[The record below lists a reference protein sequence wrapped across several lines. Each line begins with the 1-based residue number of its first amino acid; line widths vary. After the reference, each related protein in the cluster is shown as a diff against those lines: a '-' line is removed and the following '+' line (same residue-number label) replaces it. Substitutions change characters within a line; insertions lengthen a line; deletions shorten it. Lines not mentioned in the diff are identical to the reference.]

1 MNLEINKIYYI
12 ITGAIVVL
20 MLLAGA
26 LFSVDQRQNAVVFQF
41 GEAVR
46 VVEKPGL
53 NIKVPFIQNVH
64 FFDKRILDV
73 KAEAKE
79 VTASDEKRVIVDAFA
94 KFRIV
99 DTVEFIK
106 TVHNYQGAALRLNK
120 ILESAMRTVIGKV
133 PLNTLLTEERSKLM
147 LQIRDLVYLE
157 AKNFGVEVIDVR
169 ILKADLPPENSAG
182 IYTRMQTDRE
192 KEANQIRAEGNEE
205 AARIRSKADKE
216 GKIILANAYM
226 DSQKTKG
233 LGDAQAASLYS
244 RAYSKDPEFF
254 KFYASLLAY
263 KSSLSKENTQFVLSP
278 DSEFFKYLKL
288 GK

>member
-1 MNLEINKIYYI
+1 MNKIYYI
-12 ITGAIVVL
+12 ILAIFASIVVL
-20 MLLAGA
+20 SGA
-26 LFSVDQRQNAVVFQF
+26 LFSVDQRQIGVVFQF

-46 VVEKPGL
+46 VIENAGL
-53 NIKVPFIQNVH
+53 NIKVPFIQNVQ

-79 VTASDEKRVIVDAFA
+79 LTASDEKRVIVDAFA

-106 TVHNYQGAALRLNK
+106 TVHNYQGVQLRLNK

-133 PLNTLLTEERSKLM
+133 PLNALLTEERSNLM
-147 LQIRDLVYLE
+147 LQIRDLTFTE
-157 AKNFGVEVIDVR
+157 TKNFGVEIIDVR
-169 ILKADLPPENSAG
+169 ILKADLPPDNSAA
-182 IYTRMQTDRE
+182 IYLRMQTDRE

-216 GKIILANAYM
+216 SKIILANAYM
-226 DSQKTKG
+226 DAQKTKG
-233 LGDAQAASLYS
+233 LGDAEAAHIYNQ
-244 RAYSKDPEFF
+244 AYSKDPEFF
-254 KFYASLLAY
+254 KFYSSLATY
-263 KSSLSKENTQFVLSP
+263 KATLSKENTQFVLSP
-278 DSEFFKYLKL
+278 DSEFFRYLKL

>member
-1 MNLEINKIYYI
+1 MNKLYYGI
-12 ITGAIVVL
+12 FAAFGILVIL
-20 MLLAGA
+20 SGA

-46 VVEKPGL
+46 VIESPGL
-53 NIKVPFIQNVH
+53 NIKIPFIQNVQ
-64 FFDKRILDV
+64 FFDRRILDV

-94 KFRIV
+94 KFRII

-106 TVHNYQGAALRLNK
+106 TVHNYQGVQLRLNK

-133 PLNTLLTEERSKLM
+133 PLNTLLTDKRANLM
-147 LQIRDLVYLE
+147 LQIRDLTYSE

-169 ILKADLPPENSAG
+169 ILKADLPPENSTA
-182 IYTRMQTDRE
+182 IYMRMQTDRE

-205 AARIRSKADKE
+205 SARIRSKADKE
-216 GKIILANAYM
+216 SKIILANAYM

-233 LGDAQAASLYS
+233 LGDAEAAHLYNQ
-244 RAYSKDPEFF
+244 AYSKDPEFF
-254 KFYASLLAY
+254 KFYASLIAY
-263 KSSLSKENTQFVLSP
+263 KSSLLKENTQFVLSP
-278 DSEFFKYLKL
+278 DSEFFRYLKL

>member
-1 MNLEINKIYYI
+1 MNTNKIYYI
-12 ITGAIVVL
+12 IIGALVTIV
-20 MLLAGA
+20 LLSGA
-26 LFSVDQRQNAVVFQF
+26 LFSVDQRQNGVVFQF

-46 VVEKPGL
+46 VIETPGL
-53 NIKVPFIQNVH
+53 NIKIPFIQNVQ
-64 FFDKRILDV
+64 FYDKRILDV

-106 TVHNYQGAALRLNK
+106 TVHNYQGAQLRLNK

-133 PLNTLLTEERSKLM
+133 PLNTLLTEERAKLM

-169 ILKADLPPENSAG
+169 ILKADLPPDNSAA
-182 IYTRMQTDRE
+182 IYMRMQTDRE

-233 LGDAQAASLYS
+233 LGDAQAAHLYS
-244 RAYSKDPEFF
+244 EAYSKDPEFF

-263 KSSLSKENTQFVLSP
+263 KSSLSKDTTQFVLSP

>member
-1 MNLEINKIYYI
+1 MNRIYYI
-12 ITGAIVVL
+12 IFVSLVFIVVL
-20 MLLAGA
+20 SGA
-26 LFSVDQRQNAVVFQF
+26 LFSVDQRQIGVVFQF

-46 VVEKPGL
+46 VIDKSGL
-53 NIKVPFIQNVH
+53 NIKIPFIQNVQ

-79 VTASDEKRVIVDAFA
+79 LTASDEKRVIVDAFA
-94 KFRIV
+94 KFKIV

-106 TVHNYQGAALRLNK
+106 TVHNYQGAQLRLNK

-133 PLNTLLTEERSKLM
+133 PLNALLTEERSNLM
-147 LQIRDLVYLE
+147 LKIRDLTYTE
-157 AKNFGVEVIDVR
+157 TKNFGVEVIDVR
-169 ILKADLPPENSAG
+169 ILKADLPPDNSAA
-182 IYTRMQTDRE
+182 IYLRMQTDRE

-216 GKIILANAYM
+216 SKIILANAYM
-226 DSQKTKG
+226 EAQKTKG
-233 LGDAQAASLYS
+233 LGDAEAAHIYS
-244 RAYSKDPEFF
+244 QAYSKDPEFF
-254 KFYASLLAY
+254 KFY
-263 KSSLSKENTQFVLSP
+263 SSLSTYKATLSKDNTQFVLSP

>member
-1 MNLEINKIYYI
+1 MNINKIYYI
-12 ITGAIVVL
+12 TIGALVAL
-20 MLLAGA
+20 MLLSGS

-46 VVEKPGL
+46 VVENPGL
-53 NIKVPFIQNVH
+53 NIKIPFIQNVQ

-79 VTASDEKRVIVDAFA
+79 LTASDEKRVIVDAFA
-94 KFRIV
+94 KFKIV
-99 DTVEFIK
+99 NTVEFIK
-106 TVHNYQGAALRLNK
+106 TVHHYQGAALRLNK

-147 LQIRDLVYLE
+147 LQIRDLVYSE

-169 ILKADLPPENSAG
+169 ILKADLPPENSAS

-192 KEANQIRAEGNEE
+192 KEANQIRAEGHEE

-216 GKIILANAYM
+216 AKIILANAYM
-226 DSQKTKG
+226 GSQKTKG
-233 LGDAQAASLYS
+233 LGDAEAAHLYS
-244 RAYSKDPEFF
+244 QAYSRDPEFF
-254 KFYASLLAY
+254 KFYASLNTY
-263 KSSLSKENTQFVLSP
+263 KASLPKENTQFVLSP
-278 DSEFFKYLKL
+278 DSEFFKYLRL

>member
-1 MNLEINKIYYI
+1 MNKLYYGI
-12 ITGAIVVL
+12 FASFGILVIL
-20 MLLAGA
+20 SGA

-46 VVEKPGL
+46 VIESPGL
-53 NIKVPFIQNVH
+53 NIKIPFIQNVQ
-64 FFDKRILDV
+64 FFDRRILDV

-94 KFRIV
+94 KFRII

-106 TVHNYQGAALRLNK
+106 TVHNYQGVQLRLNK

-133 PLNTLLTEERSKLM
+133 PLNTLLTDKRANLM
-147 LQIRDLVYLE
+147 LQIRDLTYSE

-169 ILKADLPPENSAG
+169 ILKADLPPENSTA
-182 IYTRMQTDRE
+182 IYMRMQTDRE

-205 AARIRSKADKE
+205 SARIRSKADKE
-216 GKIILANAYM
+216 SKIILANAYM

-233 LGDAQAASLYS
+233 LGDAEAAHLYNQ
-244 RAYSKDPEFF
+244 AYSKDPEFF
-254 KFYASLLAY
+254 KFYASLIAY
-263 KSSLSKENTQFVLSP
+263 KSSLLKENTQFVLSP
-278 DSEFFKYLKL
+278 DSEFFRYLKL

>member
-1 MNLEINKIYYI
+1 MNKIYYVI
-12 ITGAIVVL
+12 FAAFA
-20 MLLAGA
+20 MLLVLSGS
-26 LFSVDQRQNAVVFQF
+26 LFSVDQRQNGVVFQF

-46 VVEKPGL
+46 VIETPGL
-53 NIKVPFIQNVH
+53 NIKIPFIQNVQ

-106 TVHNYQGAALRLNK
+106 TVHNYHGAQIRLNK

-133 PLNTLLTEERSKLM
+133 PLNTLLTDKRANLM
-147 LQIRDLVYLE
+147 LQIRDLTYSE

-169 ILKADLPPENSAG
+169 ILKADLPPDNSAA
-182 IYTRMQTDRE
+182 IYMRMQTDRE

-226 DSQKTKG
+226 DAQKTKG
-233 LGDAQAASLYS
+233 LGDAEAAHLYNQ
-244 RAYSKDPEFF
+244 AYSKDPEFF
-254 KFYASLLAY
+254 KFYASLNAY
-263 KSSLSKENTQFVLSP
+263 KTSLPKENTQFVLSP

>member
-1 MNLEINKIYYI
+1 MNINKIYYI
-12 ITGAIVVL
+12 TTGVIVAL
-20 MLLAGA
+20 MLLSGA

-46 VVEKPGL
+46 VVEAPGL
-53 NIKVPFIQNVH
+53 NMKVPFIQNVQ

-79 VTASDEKRVIVDAFA
+79 LTASDEKRVIVDAFA
-94 KFRIV
+94 KFKIV
-99 DTVEFIK
+99 NTVEFIK

-133 PLNTLLTEERSKLM
+133 PLNTLLTEERAKLM
-147 LQIRDLVYLE
+147 LQIRDLVYSE

-169 ILKADLPPENSAG
+169 ILKADLPPENSAS

-205 AARIRSKADKE
+205 AARIRSKAEKE
-216 GKIILANAYM
+216 AKIIIANAYM

-233 LGDAQAASLYS
+233 LGDAQAAHLYS
-244 RAYSKDPEFF
+244 QAYSKDPEFF
-254 KFYASLLAY
+254 KFYASLNAY
-263 KSSLSKENTQFVLSP
+263 KASLPKENTQFVLSP
-278 DSEFFKYLKL
+278 DSEFFKYLRL

>member
-1 MNLEINKIYYI
+1 MNKIYYV
-12 ITGAIVVL
+12 TFAAFGMLMVL
-20 MLLAGA
+20 SGS

-46 VVEKPGL
+46 VIESPGL
-53 NIKVPFIQNVH
+53 NIKIPFIQNVQ
-64 FFDKRILDV
+64 FFDRRILDV

-99 DTVEFIK
+99 NTVEFIK
-106 TVHNYQGAALRLNK
+106 TVHNYQGAQLRLNK

-133 PLNTLLTEERSKLM
+133 PLNTLLTDKRANLM
-147 LQIRDLVYLE
+147 LQIRDLTYSE

-169 ILKADLPPENSAG
+169 ILKADLPPENSTA
-182 IYTRMQTDRE
+182 IYMRMQTDRE

-205 AARIRSKADKE
+205 SARIRSKADKE
-216 GKIILANAYM
+216 SKIILANAYM

-233 LGDAQAASLYS
+233 LGDAEAAHLYNQ
-244 RAYSKDPEFF
+244 AYSKDPEFF
-254 KFYASLLAY
+254 KFYASLIAY
-263 KSSLSKENTQFVLSP
+263 KASLPKENTQFVLSP
-278 DSEFFKYLKL
+278 DSEFFRYLKL

>member
-1 MNLEINKIYYI
+1 MNTNKIYYI
-12 ITGAIVVL
+12 IVGVL
-20 MLLAGA
+20 VALMFLSGA

-46 VVEKPGL
+46 VIEAPGL
-53 NIKVPFIQNVH
+53 NIKIPFIQNVQ

-79 VTASDEKRVIVDAFA
+79 LTASDEKRVIVDAFA

-99 DTVEFIK
+99 NTVEFIK

-133 PLNTLLTEERSKLM
+133 PLNTLLTEERAKLM

-169 ILKADLPPENSAG
+169 ILKSDLPPENSAS

-205 AARIRSKADKE
+205 ASRIRSKADKE
-216 GKIILANAYM
+216 AKIILANAYM
-226 DSQKTKG
+226 DAQKNKG
-233 LGDAQAASLYS
+233 LGDAQAAHLYS
-244 RAYSKDPEFF
+244 QAYAKDPEFF
-254 KFYASLLAY
+254 KFYASLNAY
-263 KSSLSKENTQFVLSP
+263 KLSLLKENTQFVLSP
-278 DSEFFKYLKL
+278 DSDFFKYLKL

>member
-1 MNLEINKIYYI
+1 MNKLYYGI
-12 ITGAIVVL
+12 FAAFGIL
-20 MLLAGA
+20 MILSGS

-46 VVEKPGL
+46 VIESPGL
-53 NIKVPFIQNVH
+53 NIKIPFIQNVQ
-64 FFDKRILDV
+64 FFDRRILDV

-94 KFRIV
+94 KFRII

-106 TVHNYQGAALRLNK
+106 TVHNYQGVQLRLNK

-133 PLNTLLTEERSKLM
+133 PLNTLLTDKRANLM
-147 LQIRDLVYLE
+147 LQIRDLTYSE

-169 ILKADLPPENSAG
+169 ILKADLPPENSTA
-182 IYTRMQTDRE
+182 IYMRMQTDRE

-205 AARIRSKADKE
+205 SSRIRSKADKE
-216 GKIILANAYM
+216 SKIILANAYM

-233 LGDAQAASLYS
+233 LGDAEAAHLYNQ
-244 RAYSKDPEFF
+244 AYSKDPEFF
-254 KFYASLLAY
+254 KFYASLIAY
-263 KSSLSKENTQFVLSP
+263 KSSLLKENTQFVLSP
-278 DSEFFKYLKL
+278 DSEFFRYLKL